1 MVTTGDVR
9 FGFQSPGDSPGFLL
23 LQITQ
28 LWQRRQRAALEPL
41 NLTHGQFVLLAGIGW
56 LAKMGEP
63 ISQVQLAQHVEADVM
78 MTSEVLRSLERKG
91 LVERTPHPHDS
102 RAKALRLTPAAGPL
116 VNQAVEIVEQVD
128 REFFAVLGDNLPHM
142 LDLMQR
148 LLDQDE

>member
-1 MVTTGDVR
+1 MTTGDVR

-148 LLDQDE
+148 LLDQVE